1 LRNEGLTISA
11 AATIIALSVFP
22 VAAAE
27 IVLDCTL
34 DQWSRIDGVDNVPR
48 QNNPKVTFAIAFD
61 DASNRVTYI
70 MAPVVKILDTG
81 NSVRKDEIDFAGEF
95 VIGSTIHKHSGNV
108 SRLTGRLT
116 TFDEH
121 VDEWGRRIE
130 STPWILQTG
139 TCVAG
144 PRKF

>member
-1 LRNEGLTISA
+1 MRNADLTLSA
-11 AATIIALSVFP
+11 AATIITLSVFP
-22 VAAAE
+22 VAGAE

-34 DQWSRIDGVDNVPR
+34 DQWSRIDGVDHVPR
-48 QNNPKVTFAIAFD
+48 PNNPAVTFAIAFD

-70 MAPVVKILDTG
+70 MAQIVKILDTG
-81 NSVRKDEIDFAGEF
+81 NSVRKDETDFVGEF
-95 VIGSTIHKHSGNV
+95 VIGGTIHKHSGNI
-108 SRLTGRLT
+108 SRLTGRVT

-121 VDEWGRRIE
+121 VDERGRRIE

-144 PRKF
+144 SRKY